1 MYKIPRD
8 YYFRE
13 NEMEKE
19 KGGKIKG
26 IKIRTIN
33 YAMIIAAA
41 VLYVVLVYATV
52 QASIKYKR
60 LIEATEDYIL
70 CEKDAALVREGSDYL
85 TEQVR
90 LYVVTLEPEYMEA
103 YFTEKNVTRRREQ
116 ALEELEEYETSQ
128 ETYDYLQRALDN
140 SNKLTEREIY
150 AMRLITLAQGYDEA
164 SLPEEMKG
172 VVLQEAD
179 KNLSSQEMVDRA
191 RSMVFDYG
199 YRNAKELI
207 MSNTDYFLDSII
219 KWTRNKQSESA
230 MVLQNIM
237 NRQRECVV
245 VLFVLNA
252 ANFILVIM
260 LIIKPLQVYIDCI
273 KEEKRLEITGAY
285 EFKYLALTYNDIY
298 EVNAANEVLLR
309 HKAEHDPLTGVIN
322 RGAFEQ
328 MREVLKASTD
338 PLAFLIIDVDK
349 FKLINDCYG
358 HEIGDQILK
367 KVAKHLS
374 DTFRAQDYV
383 ARIGGDEFA
392 VIMTNSTRELQPV
405 IQNKV
410 ESMNQFLKKPD
421 DGLPPISLSIGIAFS
436 DKGFPEELYR
446 QADRALYQVKE
457 NGRCGC
463 HFYDE

>member
-1 MYKIPRD
+1 
-8 YYFRE
+8 
-13 NEMEKE
+13 MEKE

-405 IQNKV
+405 IQNKA
-410 ESMNQFLKKPD
+410 ESMNQFLKTPD

-436 DKGFPEELYR
+436 DKGFPEELYS

>member
-1 MYKIPRD
+1 
-8 YYFRE
+8 
-13 NEMEKE
+13 MEKE

-405 IQNKV
+405 IQNKA

-436 DKGFPEELYR
+436 DKGFPEELYS

>member
-1 MYKIPRD
+1 
-8 YYFRE
+8 
-13 NEMEKE
+13 MEKE

-405 IQNKV
+405 IQNKA
-410 ESMNQFLKKPD
+410 ESMNQFLKTPD
-421 DGLPPISLSIGIAFS
+421 DGLPPISLSIGVAFS
-436 DKGFPEELYR
+436 DKGFPEELYS